1 MSQTLEQKR
10 ASYSYDCVDNIK
22 NLPFAE
28 KFKTLVKRTPTLILT
43 NGLGNTLAFL
53 FSKGKDE
60 HIALA
65 YIIGRYLFEEN
76 EYTKGIFNEENLKFY
91 IKINSPKDFIER
103 KQKFENFL
111 SSLESIKKEVGK
123 LTKQLEKEQKE
134 EKKKIIEDDLTK
146 KEKEYMNKFNEF
158 YNNFGDIIGDES
170 LEKIKEKSFSKSE
183 IVNIFILNPIFQN
196 LVFTDTDKYI
206 LATEETLR
214 LLNWLKRFVE
224 AMIEDKEEKE
234 V

>member
-76 EYTKGIFNEENLKFY
+76 EYTKGIFNLSDETFKENFESVKENLSNLKT
-91 IKINSPKDFIER
+91 SM
-103 KQKFENFL
+103 Q
-111 SSLESIKKEVGK
+111 
-123 LTKQLEKEQKE
+123 
-134 EKKKIIEDDLTK
+134 
-146 KEKEYMNKFNEF
+146 
-158 YNNFGDIIGDES
+158 
-170 LEKIKEKSFSKSE
+170 
-183 IVNIFILNPIFQN
+183 NPIFKN
-196 LVFTDTDKYI
+196 LIFTDTDKYI

-234 V
+234 EVTNV

>member
-76 EYTKGIFNEENLKFY
+76 EYTEGIF
-91 IKINSPKDFIER
+91 
-103 KQKFENFL
+103 
-111 SSLESIKKEVGK
+111 GK
-123 LTKQLEKEQKE
+123 
-134 EKKKIIEDDLTK
+134 
-146 KEKEYMNKFNEF
+146 NH
-158 YNNFGDIIGDES
+158 
-170 LEKIKEKSFSKSE
+170 
-183 IVNIFILNPIFQN
+183 
-196 LVFTDTDKYI
+196 
-206 LATEETLR
+206 
-214 LLNWLKRFVE
+214 
-224 AMIEDKEEKE
+224 
-234 V
+234 

>member
-76 EYTKGIFNEENLKFY
+76 EYTRKIFGENNFEIFNSNSIDNFFNFIKDLYELSKIQSDYKGKKENNEKKEELKKNFNEKFGELKNKEIYSKYLNDNLKNKNIDTFKRNDY
-91 IKINSPKDFIER
+91 IA
-103 KQKFENFL
+103 FL
-111 SSLESIKKEVGK
+111 K
-123 LTKQLEKEQKE
+123 LKMQ
-134 EKKKIIEDDLTK
+134 
-146 KEKEYMNKFNEF
+146 
-158 YNNFGDIIGDES
+158 
-170 LEKIKEKSFSKSE
+170 
-183 IVNIFILNPIFQN
+183 NPIFQK
-196 LVFTDTDKYI
+196 LIFTDTDKYI

-224 AMIEDKEEKE
+224 AMIEDEKEKKEE